1 MDIDTTGERLIF
13 GSTTGLLWLSENGG
27 DSWQPIS
34 TCRRSTAR
42 ASRTNRRFGSA
53 ERSPGKT
60 FGTAEPT

>member
-34 TCRRSTAR
+34 QYLPPIYCAR
-42 ASRTNRRFGSA
+42 FAN
-53 ERSPGKT
+53 
-60 FGTAEPT
+60 EP